1 MKLLKL
7 QASFGKL
14 NDTMTLDG
22 GLDLITAPNEAGKST
37 WTAFLIA
44 MFYGIDT
51 AERASKGNLPAKTKY
66 KPWSGAPMQGTV
78 ELEWNGRRITLE
90 RRSTAKAPMSE
101 FHAYETDS
109 GLPVPELSAENC
121 GEVLL
126 GAKREVFLRS
136 ALLRQMDLQVTKDAE
151 LEKKL
156 ASLVTTGDET
166 ASFYIAERKLRD
178 LRNHICRAGTGTL
191 PQKRAR
197 RAEVERELNDI
208 HLVQQ
213 SCIDLAASQKQLET
227 KKNHLEEVLGR
238 IGRAEQIRKAR
249 RLQDA
254 QTQIAEQEK
263 TVTSLKELTER
274 LPDVPELHALK
285 SRCRDAEDALHTAEL
300 EKLALPAAPAMPDLP
315 EWLDGRSEEKAR
327 AEAKQ
332 AQEEAKCLRETKK
345 QNFLPFCLIA
355 IVLTLGAAALG
366 LFVHPALF
374 SLCAVFA
381 ALGVFFFLRERGQK
395 KLQAER
401 LKKADAICSRYGA
414 LSEEEISA
422 ELARQLAV
430 RQEYEQKQAEHEQ
443 SVIDAEQGMAQAQAQ
458 IDALLCEIAAF
469 APQTKTLAEA
479 LEALMAAEHAHDAYL
494 TEERALIRL
503 QQQMESLQQLVG
515 DVPPESEQELEVL
528 EDEHEVR
535 AAYQQTVR
543 DLQNAT
549 DQLNIAKGRISAK
562 SDAIVLGAEFEQL
575 SDQIEA
581 LEKRSAA
588 VALAYERL
596 TQANDSLQARFS
608 PQLSALAGT
617 YFGELTGGA
626 YDRIYLDREMN
637 IQVTKSDDP
646 LQRPIQALSCG
657 TADQLYF
664 AVHLAMAEL
673 LLNPDC
679 PLILDDA
686 LINFDDERAKR
697 AMRLLLR
704 RSAQRQVIVFSC
716 HRREEDF
723 LKAEAEQENCG

>member
-51 AERASKGNLPAKTKY
+51 AERASKGNLPVKTKY

-101 FHAYETDS
+101 FRAYETAS

-126 GAKREVFLRS
+126 GAKREVFFRS
-136 ALLRQMDLQVTKDAE
+136 ALLRQLDLQVTKDAE

-166 ASFYIAERKLRD
+166 ASFYVAERKLRD
-178 LRNHICRAGTGTL
+178 LRNRICRAGTGIL
-191 PQKRAR
+191 PQTKAR
-197 RAEVERELNDI
+197 HAEVERELSDI

-227 KKNHLEEVLGR
+227 KKNHLGEVLER

-249 RLQDA
+249 RLREA
-254 QTQIAEQEK
+254 QAQIAEQEK
-263 TVTSLKELTER
+263 TVASLKELTGR
-274 LPDVPELHALK
+274 LPDVSALHALK
-285 SRCRDAEDALHTAEL
+285 SRCRKAEDTLHTAEM
-300 EKLALPAAPAMPDLP
+300 EKLALPAAPASPSLP
-315 EWLDGRSEEKAR
+315 EWLEGRSEEKAR

-332 AQEEAKCLRETKK
+332 AQEEARGLQEAKE
-345 QNFLPFCLIA
+345 QNYLPFCVIA

-366 LFVHPALF
+366 LFVHPAVY

-381 ALGVFFFLRERGQK
+381 ALGVFFLARGRKQK
-395 KLQAER
+395 KLHTER
-401 LKKADAICSRYGA
+401 LKKAEAICSRYGVQTQ
-414 LSEEEISA
+414 EDIPA

-430 RQEYEQKQAEHEQ
+430 RREYEQDRDHYEQ
-443 SVIDAEQGMAQAQAQ
+443 RVLATEQGIDEAQAQ
-458 IDALLCEIAAF
+458 IDALLSEIAVF
-469 APQTKTLAEA
+469 APQAKTLPEA
-479 LEALMAAEHAHDAYL
+479 VEALMAAEHAHDAFL
-494 TEERALIRL
+494 TEERALARS
-503 QQQMESLQQLVG
+503 QQQLESLQQLVG
-515 DVPPESEQELEVL
+515 DVPPESEKELEVL

-549 DQLNIAKGRISAK
+549 DQLNIARGRISAK
-562 SDAIVLGAEFEQL
+562 ADAVMLGAESEQL
-575 SDQIEA
+575 SNQIEA

-588 VALAYERL
+588 ITLAYERL
-596 TQANDSLQARFS
+596 MQANDSLQARFS
-608 PQLSALAGT
+608 PQLSQLAGT
-617 YFGELTGGA
+617 YFGELTGGT
-626 YDRIYLDREMN
+626 YDRIFLDREMN
-637 IQVTKSDDP
+637 IQVTRSDDP
-646 LQRPIQALSCG
+646 LQRPVQALSCG

-697 AMRLLLR
+697 AIKLLLR
-704 RSAQRQVIVFSC
+704 QSAQRQVIVFSC